1 MIDIQSFIKSLK
13 ATWIKKYL
21 DEENQGKW
29 KYFFDLELE
38 RHGGSIVLTSNQ
50 NKKDIIENLKIK
62 NCFMK
67 ETLSIWAEVNFDDH
81 IMSEKQFLEQSLWHN
96 SLVRIENSP
105 IFYQEWFDRGIMK
118 VKHLKNASNSY
129 LSLAEMQR
137 KYSLNFCPLKYF
149 GLISALKSLWNKC
162 KGDCINNC
170 NYENFVEKLT
180 KCQSANKLVY
190 VKLVST
196 KCTPAIHTQQKWLK
210 DCHLNDV
217 DSINWRDAYQLASK
231 YTKST
236 RILELQYKFLHRRIA
251 TNDFLTKIGIRDN
264 PNCFFCNEEKEKLLH
279 LFWSCPKVVTFW
291 HEIIVRL
298 TLLNITSEHYKIE
311 PLVALGLKPDLSKNY
326 QQINFSFLT

>member
-81 IMSEKQFLEQSLWHN
+81 KMSEKQFLEQSLWHN

-105 IFYQEWFDRGIMK
+105 IFYQEWFDRGIDMK
-118 VKHLKNASNSY
+118 VKHLKNASNSF

-162 KGDCINNC
+162 KDDC

-231 YTKST
+231 YT
-236 RILELQYKFLHRRIA
+236 
-251 TNDFLTKIGIRDN
+251 
-264 PNCFFCNEEKEKLLH
+264 
-279 LFWSCPKVVTFW
+279 
-291 HEIIVRL
+291 
-298 TLLNITSEHYKIE
+298 
-311 PLVALGLKPDLSKNY
+311 
-326 QQINFSFLT
+326 